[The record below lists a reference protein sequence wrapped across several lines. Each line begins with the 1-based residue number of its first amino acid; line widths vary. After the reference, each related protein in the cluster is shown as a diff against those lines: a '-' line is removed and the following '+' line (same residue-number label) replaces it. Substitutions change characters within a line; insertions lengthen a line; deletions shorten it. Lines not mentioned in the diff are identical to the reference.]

1 LLELPQWDDGDRQD
15 DAAAHTCFVERAM
28 LQLPHEYGVEL
39 YDLYDE
45 PFGGE
50 RVALRQLPQWFLYV
64 AGNEGGV
71 GCVVLCGACGDGGPG
86 LFGVP

>member
-39 YDLYDE
+39 YELYDE

-50 RVALRQLPQWFLYV
+50 RVALRQLP
-64 AGNEGGV
+64 
-71 GCVVLCGACGDGGPG
+71 
-86 LFGVP
+86 